1 MAYSDARPMKNW
13 LGIHW
18 VVWCVLGLALALLII
33 EHFSHV
39 LGVLP
44 YLLVL
49 ACPLVHFFMHGKHGH
64 EHGGTSHDAGS
75 RGQPG
80 TDKT

>member
-1 MAYSDARPMKNW
+1 MDHSGARPMRNW

-18 VVWCVLGLALALLII
+18 AVWCVLGLALVLLII

-44 YLLVL
+44 YLIIL
-49 ACPLVHFFMHGKHGH
+49 ACPLMHFFMHGKHGH
-64 EHGGTSHDAGS
+64 GHGAAKDSSVGGRDTDGS
-75 RGQPG
+75 
-80 TDKT
+80 